1 MHHHRST
8 LSRVIAAAAFGIAL
22 TACDFLSDPKPGT
35 KAVSFSV
42 STSESIGGSLVAF
55 ARSTIGGMTASA
67 TASDGPLFIGAGTD
81 TLRIDSV
88 RIVLAQVTLA
98 RVNSDECG
106 AASNDDAKDKNCANL
121 NTGPFIQKLPLTSGA
136 LSLFDVPVE
145 KGTYGFLTVRVH
157 KPNRADS
164 GPNMQAFL
172 DANPTWENVSI
183 RVDGAFNGTPVHWSH
198 DPVVQ
203 LQHKFDPPL
212 QVSETNGTNFT
223 LKVDVASWFK
233 AVNGA
238 LIDPNAKT
246 NTQYPQIALN
256 VKNSFKVFKDDKRK
270 GHDDAP

>member
-1 MHHHRST
+1 MHHPRPT
-8 LSRVIAAAAFGIAL
+8 LYRVVVFVAGLAL
-22 TACDFLSDPKPGT
+22 IGCDFLGDPKPGT

-42 STSESIGGSLVAF
+42 STSEAIASSVVAF
-55 ARSTIGGMTASA
+55 ARNAFDHMASA
-67 TASDGPLFIGAGTD
+67 SSEDGPLFIGAGTD

-88 RIVLAQVTLA
+88 RIVLAQVTLG

-106 AASNDDAKDKNCANL
+106 ASSNDDAKDANCATL
-121 NTGPFIQKLPLTSGA
+121 STGPFIQKLPLTSGA

-145 KGTYGFLTVRVH
+145 KGSYGFLTVRVH
-157 KPNRADS
+157 KPNRSDS

-172 DANPTWENVSI
+172 DANPTWENISI
-183 RVDGAFNGTPVHWSH
+183 RVDGAFNGAAVHWNH

-212 QVSETNGTNFT
+212 EVTETNGTNFT

-233 AVNGA
+233 AANGS

-246 NTQYPQIALN
+246 NVQYPQIALN
-256 VKNSFKVFKDDKRK
+256 VKNSFKVFKDDKRS